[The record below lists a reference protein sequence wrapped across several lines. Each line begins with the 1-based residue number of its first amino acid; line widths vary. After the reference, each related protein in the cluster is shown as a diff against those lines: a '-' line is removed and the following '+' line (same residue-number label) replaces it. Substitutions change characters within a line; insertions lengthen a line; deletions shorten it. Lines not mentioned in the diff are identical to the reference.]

1 MLSLEQRPF
10 AGMLVRP
17 DPVYTIR
24 RGPAADLLFL
34 LPCVSD
40 QLDEEDELLSAS
52 NEADSLSEE
61 EDLDEPSAF
70 VDDDE
75 DLAALAAAS
84 VSLEEE
90 ELDLPLAV
98 DLAAAAA
105 AELVG
110 LAAAEELDEELVGGF
125 ATELDE
131 DLDLDLSPVEDF
143 AAELAL
149 ASDEP
154 VLELAEALLP

>member
-1 MLSLEQRPF
+1 M
-10 AGMLVRP
+10 
-17 DPVYTIR
+17 D
-24 RGPAADLLFL
+24 D
-34 LPCVSD
+34 
-40 QLDEEDELLSAS
+40 
-52 NEADSLSEE
+52 
-61 EDLDEPSAF
+61 PSAL

-90 ELDLPLAV
+90 ELDLPLVV
-98 DLAAAAA
+98 DLAAPA

-110 LAAAEELDEELVGGF
+110 LAAAEELDEELAGGF
-125 ATELDE
+125 AAELDL
-131 DLDLDLSPVEDF
+131 DLDLDLSLAEDF